1 MTEPPGLAVEES
13 PRADVSEPAPSV
25 TRSPATSSITPFC
38 SRTEP
43 AWTMPDWFTTW
54 AWIAMVPASA
64 TSLPKLS
71 TLPPGSEILA
81 LRPRPSG
88 RSETST
94 SLPA

>member
-1 MTEPPGLAVEES
+1 M
-13 PRADVSEPAPSV
+13 
-25 TRSPATSSITPFC
+25 SSITPFR
-38 SRTEP
+38 SRTES
-43 AWTMPDWFTTW
+43 ACTMPDWFTTW
-54 AWIAMVPASA
+54 AWMAMLPASA

-71 TLPPGSEILA
+71 TQPPGSVTLA